1 MRDRLDDL
9 MQELYAEHRVK
20 IAQHLEASKAGDS
33 VKMDALT
40 AELVILNAMLER
52 IENYAKTNKVQG

>member
-1 MRDRLDDL
+1 MTDRLDDL
-9 MQELYAEHRVK
+9 AQQLYAEHRQK

-40 AELVILNAMLER
+40 AELVILNAMLDR
-52 IENYAKTNKVQG
+52 IENHAKAN